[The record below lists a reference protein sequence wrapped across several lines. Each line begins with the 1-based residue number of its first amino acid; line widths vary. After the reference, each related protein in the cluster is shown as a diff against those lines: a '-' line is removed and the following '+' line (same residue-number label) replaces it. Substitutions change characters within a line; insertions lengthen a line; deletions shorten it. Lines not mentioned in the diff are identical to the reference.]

1 MSSFQRIIY
10 PKVTAYNCKVLY
22 TYIPILRTVGDLC
35 HYINSKLNR
44 AEDAPLF
51 IYAQNE
57 LVISKLSII
66 AEIYQEFREDDF
78 FLYLGY
84 YEENLYADR
93 PKES

>member
-1 MSSFQRIIY
+1 MF
-10 PKVTAYNCKVLY
+10 
-22 TYIPILRTVGDLC
+22 YILTPHTVGDLC
-35 HYINSKLNR
+35 QYINSKLNR

-51 IYAQNE
+51 IYAHNE

-84 YEENLYADR
+84 YEENMYADK